1 VYTGAPIVFAGHCG
15 QGEPAVVPTTIPFRA
30 VEAPSDE
37 GLASFCGALLLF
49 YSVFALMLLSLTAA
63 EMHFGMYPGST
74 FWEVFFR
81 TTGIDGECG
90 TAVPLASEFYKESW

>member
-1 VYTGAPIVFAGHCG
+1 VGTGRPSFLRTILVK
-15 QGEPAVVPTTIPFRA
+15 GEPAVLPTTISFRA
-30 VEAPSDE
+30 IEVPSNE

-63 EMHFGMYPGST
+63 EMHFGMYPGFT

-90 TAVPLASEFYKESW
+90 TAIPLASEFFRESW